1 MKARSLVLVL
11 SLVLALIVSSVAQA
25 QDIDTCFGLS
35 EADCEVLTSASGQAL
50 MIAENFTMDYG
61 LDVNITGIPDGDV
74 VFSHSASGPV
84 ALDPMADF
92 PLSMNLMTQNSFDI
106 AGDAGEGPVPFA
118 IYEGTLYMQIDD
130 QWVGMNLI
138 EMMEDPEFADQFGS
152 LTDPEAMADQL
163 GGMSDMDPATAEQ
176 LAGLLSIEGFLTQ
189 VRNGDMFEFTAD
201 VGALLTAPEF
211 SEALTEL
218 AAVDESGMA
227 MGMGMMLPMVLQNGV
242 IQVNQRVNEGLG
254 AVDRVEVY
262 IDATINGALL
272 DPELEEPIVID
283 FNFWVELSALN
294 ESPVTF
300 EVPADVEMMDPED
313 ANFGGF

>member
-74 VFSHSASGPV
+74 MFSHSGVGPV

-92 PLSMNLMTQNSFDI
+92 PLSLNLMTQNSFDI
-106 AGDAGEGPVPFA
+106 AGDADEGPVPFA
-118 IYEGTLYMQIDD
+118 IYEGILYMQVED

-138 EMMEDPEFADQFGS
+138 EMMEDPEFAAQFEG
-152 LTDPEAMADQL
+152 LTDPEAMAEELSGQMPEID
-163 GGMSDMDPATAEQ
+163 DATAEQ

-189 VRNGDMFEFTAD
+189 VRNGDTFEFTAD
-201 VGALLTAPEF
+201 IGALLSAPEF
-211 SEALTEL
+211 NEAITEL
-218 AAVDESGMA
+218 AAVDESGSA
-227 MGMGMMLPMVLQNGV
+227 GMVGMMLPMVLENGV

-262 IDATINGALL
+262 VDATINGAML
-272 DPELEEPIVID
+272 DPDLEEPIVID
-283 FNFWVELSALN
+283 INFWVELSALN
-294 ESPVTF
+294 DSPVTF
-300 EVPADVEMMDPED
+300 EVPAEVEMLDPED
-313 ANFGGF
+313 ANFDF